1 MDDVNAY
8 IEIIKENIEYDHYM
22 KYGDKQ
28 NRELYDELFEIIC
41 EVYGNN
47 ALQCTK
53 HNQSLLST
61 EGTARYV
68 RRRMA

>member
-41 EVYGNN
+41 EVVWFV
-47 ALQCTK
+47 
-53 HNQSLLST
+53 LST
-61 EGTARYV
+61 
-68 RRRMA
+68 